1 MKNRTMQALL
11 GSSLLALG
19 WAANAQSQTSDHGT
33 SNGGRLRKAP
43 SAAVSPDG
51 SSSQGESV
59 ASFDA
64 ERWRKELVAGDL
76 DQRQASYEELVQ
88 LARRDPAARAALE
101 EWSQGNDELAWTS
114 RLALRELGRG
124 PRGGRSFRQ
133 LDPLAGGG
141 FDNWLDAP
149 LGGQG
154 MDHRQLFE
162 DLERRLDELFGSQGG
177 TNVLPAPPAAPAPG
191 SPGQGM
197 RSQSETFQL
206 ESTPGGVKVHV
217 EEKDQDGNTQ
227 SRDYEAKDMQELLQ
241 RYPELRGHIGTQGTP
256 PMELGDLRK
265 ELGTLRDRLHSMRQ
279 LGAPDAEA
287 NRGDTSAQ
295 EMPTDVLGIYP
306 GAAAEA
312 GEGLLVERIEPGTIA
327 KAIGIQRGDKI
338 LEINGTQISDAS
350 DVTRVLRERQPDR
363 S

>member
-1 MKNRTMQALL
+1 TMQALL

-133 LDPLAGGG
+133 LD
-141 FDNWLDAP
+141 
-149 LGGQG
+149 
-154 MDHRQLFE
+154 
-162 DLERRLDELFGSQGG
+162 
-177 TNVLPAPPAAPAPG
+177 
-191 SPGQGM
+191 
-197 RSQSETFQL
+197 
-206 ESTPGGVKVHV
+206 
-217 EEKDQDGNTQ
+217 
-227 SRDYEAKDMQELLQ
+227 
-241 RYPELRGHIGTQGTP
+241 
-256 PMELGDLRK
+256 
-265 ELGTLRDRLHSMRQ
+265 
-279 LGAPDAEA
+279 
-287 NRGDTSAQ
+287 
-295 EMPTDVLGIYP
+295 
-306 GAAAEA
+306 
-312 GEGLLVERIEPGTIA
+312 
-327 KAIGIQRGDKI
+327 
-338 LEINGTQISDAS
+338 
-350 DVTRVLRERQPDR
+350 
-363 S
+363 